1 MNYIEP
7 TSPLGSY
14 HHIYA
19 DISAIELVINELS
32 QSAALSQ
39 QVTVD
44 LLK

>member
-1 MNYIEP
+1 MNYIQS

-14 HHIYA
+14 HHVYA
-19 DISAIELVINELS
+19 DISVIELVISELS
-32 QSAALSQ
+32 QSASLSQ